1 MRLWFCVFE
10 GISKHTALSK
20 KKWKEF
26 LRECIRVCEIIFMS
40 FCFKGQ
46 QFFFSSFAS
55 QRNVPLSSFPQKAGK
70 KKNKTV
76 FPFSPIL
83 KASFHKE
90 MTRPFL
96 PFIHVWLLK
105 LPGSQ
110 RHTNTLSIK

>member
-1 MRLWFCVFE
+1 
-10 GISKHTALSK
+10 
-20 KKWKEF
+20 
-26 LRECIRVCEIIFMS
+26 MS

-46 QFFFSSFAS
+46 QFFFL
-55 QRNVPLSSFPQKAGK
+55 PLRYREMFLYHPSLKKLVK
-70 KKNKTV
+70 KKKTV

-90 MTRPFL
+90 MTRPCL